1 MDWRRWDNLKMQ
13 SALLLADTFSE
24 IESITEAKQDYEMSI
39 ILPNTKE
46 AIIEQP
52 TNESL
57 DPFRNDTSGRARKLH
72 RLRYQ
77 RAVIP

>member
-13 SALLLADTFSE
+13 SALLLADTFNE
-24 IESITEAKQDYEMSI
+24 IESIAEAKQDYEMSKVM
-39 ILPNTKE
+39 PNTKE
-46 AIIEQP
+46 ATIERP